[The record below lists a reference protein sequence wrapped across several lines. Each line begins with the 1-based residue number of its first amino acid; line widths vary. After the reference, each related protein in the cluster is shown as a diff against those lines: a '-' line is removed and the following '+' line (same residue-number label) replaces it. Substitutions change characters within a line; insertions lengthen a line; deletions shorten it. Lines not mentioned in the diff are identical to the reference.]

1 MRICEK
7 YKDKSYAVNVLGVQN
22 LREIILKIKERKIKL
37 IQISSDAV
45 YPSIKGNYS
54 ENSKL
59 KPYNYYGKTKFFSE
73 KIVKKLDDFIIIRTR
88 FFNKKKLSLQK

>member
-59 KPYNYYGKTKFFSE
+59 KPQLLWKNQVFIRKNCK
-73 KIVKKLDDFIIIRTR
+73 KIR
-88 FFNKKKLSLQK
+88 